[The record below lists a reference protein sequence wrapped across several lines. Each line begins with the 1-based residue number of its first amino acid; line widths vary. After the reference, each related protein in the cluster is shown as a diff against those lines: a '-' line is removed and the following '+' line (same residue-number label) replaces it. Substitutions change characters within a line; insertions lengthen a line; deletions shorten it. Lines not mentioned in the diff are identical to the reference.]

1 MPKFKNIKIIKKI
14 REKPPKLSGK
24 VCKELSADKDFTLAK
39 FKKRFN
45 IK

>member
-1 MPKFKNIKIIKKI
+1 MPKFKNIKIVKNSSRKVP
-14 REKPPKLSGK
+14 RLDGK
-24 VCKELSADKDFTLAK
+24 ACRELSSDKDFTLAK